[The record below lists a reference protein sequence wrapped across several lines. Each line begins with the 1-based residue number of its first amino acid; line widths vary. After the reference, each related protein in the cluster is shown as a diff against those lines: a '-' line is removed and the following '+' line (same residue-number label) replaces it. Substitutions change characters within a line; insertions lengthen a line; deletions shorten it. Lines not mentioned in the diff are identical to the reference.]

1 MAFNLKTLALKKD
14 TFPLQLRSPLNDE
27 PLVDDAGK
35 KVIINVFGTASKEY
49 RDAMRAMQARQLKRP
64 KGKTATVAEIHEEG
78 VELLVAVSESAE
90 NLELD
95 GQPVSSPA
103 SFRALYANPEYSWVR
118 EQVDAAVAEVANFLE
133 Q

>member
-1 MAFNLKTLALKKD
+1 MAFNLKSLALKKD
-14 TFPLQLRSPLNDE
+14 TFPLQLRNP
-27 PLVDDAGK
+27 VDDTPLADDEGN
-35 KVIINVFGTASKEY
+35 KVIINVYGTASKEY
-49 RDAMRAMQARQLKRP
+49 RDAVRAMQNRQLKRGN
-64 KGKTATVAEIHEEG
+64 KKATAAEIQEEG

-103 SFRALYANPEYSWVR
+103 SFRTLYSNPEYSWVR
-118 EQVDAAVAEVANFLE
+118 EQVDAAVGDIGNFLS

>member
-1 MAFNLKTLALKKD
+1 MAFNLKTVALKKD
-14 TFPLQLRSPLNDE
+14 TFPLQLVHPATSE
-27 PLVDDAGK
+27 PLVDDEGN
-35 KVIINVFGTASKEY
+35 KVIINVYGTASKEY
-49 RDAMRAMQARQLKRP
+49 RDAVRAMQNRALKR
-64 KGKTATVAEIHEEG
+64 GKKQATVAEIQEEG

-103 SFRALYANPEYSWVR
+103 SFRSLYSNPEYSWVR
-118 EQVDAAVAEVANFLE
+118 EQVDAAVGEVANFLA